1 MEWEAPGLGTTAPPA
16 LFIHGPKL
24 ASGDDMKKA
33 IATIMIAG
41 AASMMCACGNDD
53 GDQNQGSGH
62 ATGQETMRMPAGT
75 STGEM
80 SAVDQGKLTAF
91 VVAFRTRYPDLSQD
105 RDDADIKE
113 IVLDTCDDI
122 AEGASEQQVSDEIRD
137 QAEHNGVVPTQAQV
151 DEIYDMVTP
160 ACP

>member
-1 MEWEAPGLGTTAPPA
+1 
-16 LFIHGPKL
+16 
-24 ASGDDMKKA
+24 MKKT

-41 AASMMCACGNDD
+41 AVSIICACGNDD
-53 GDQNQGSGH
+53 GDNQGNGNVTS
-62 ATGQETMRMPAGT
+62 QQTMQMPAGT

-105 RDDADIKE
+105 RDDEDIKE

-122 AEGASEQQVSDEIRD
+122 AQGASEQQVSDEIRD
-137 QAEHNGVVPTQAQV
+137 QAEHNGVVPTQVQV

>member
-1 MEWEAPGLGTTAPPA
+1 
-16 LFIHGPKL
+16 
-24 ASGDDMKKA
+24 MKKT

-41 AASMMCACGNDD
+41 AVSILCACGNDD
-53 GDQNQGSGH
+53 SENQGNGN
-62 ATGQETMRMPAGT
+62 ATSQQTMQMPAGT

-91 VVAFRTRYPDLSQD
+91 VVAFRTRYPDLSRD
-105 RDDADIKE
+105 RDDEDIKE

-137 QAEHNGVVPTQAQV
+137 QAEHNGVVPTQAQI
-151 DEIYDMVTP
+151 DEIYDMVKP